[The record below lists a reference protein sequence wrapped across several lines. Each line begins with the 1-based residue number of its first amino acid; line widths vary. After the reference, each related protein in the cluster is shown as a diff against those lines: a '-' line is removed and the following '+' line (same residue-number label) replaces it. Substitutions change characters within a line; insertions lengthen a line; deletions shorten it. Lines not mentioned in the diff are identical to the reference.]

1 MEGIRLPVPDPT
13 RGDDRPLLFS
23 YFLQMSPT
31 THFSAFLPLFIDTLT
46 YGVYSALFFQS
57 VQVLYTRRTP
67 NYKLHLGCIITL
79 FVLSTIHITIAYAW
93 ASITDTA
100 DFAIYEVFTLQNPL
114 PVLYA
119 PGDPSVARWLGF
131 LIKLRW
137 VLANTLAD
145 GFLIYRCYVIWGSN
159 WRAVAFPLLSYA
171 CTMIGGFL
179 GLLPLSGSSERA
191 ALVLAYG
198 TTFFTNVMAS
208 LLAGKHL
215 AQWVGSYGCL
225 SRRGFV
231 SAGRIWWMS
240 RRISIL
246 LGKRRAQSKYMD
258 LTAIILESG
267 LIYPATLIITIV
279 VYLVPATPTVA
290 VLSCIAA
297 AYHLVLRGIAPTMII
312 VRVGLGVSTDN
323 VEDSVNLSRN
333 TVQRNTGLGASQV
346 TREIQFRRGSL
357 TADDETLEDG
367 IIFAGDKAV

>member
-1 MEGIRLPVPDPT
+1 
-13 RGDDRPLLFS
+13 
-23 YFLQMSPT
+23 MSPT
-31 THFSAFLPLFIDTLT
+31 THFSAFLPLL
-46 YGVYSALFFQS
+46 
-57 VQVLYTRRTP
+57 VLYTRRTP

-79 FVLSTIHITIAYAW
+79 FVLSTIHITIAYTW

-119 PGDPSVARWLGF
+119 PGDPSVVRRLGF

-171 CTMIGGFL
+171 CTIIGGFL

-208 LLAGKHL
+208 LLA
-215 AQWVGSYGCL
+215 
-225 SRRGFV
+225 
-231 SAGRIWWMS
+231 AGRIWWIS
-240 RRISIL
+240 RRISIF
-246 LGKRRAQSKYMD
+246 LGKRKAQSKYMD

-279 VYLVPATPTVA
+279 VYLVPAAPSVA

-297 AYHLVLRGIAPTMII
+297 AYHLVGIAPTMII

-333 TVQRNTGLGASQV
+333 TVQRNTGLGTSQI
-346 TREIQFRRGSL
+346 TREIQFRHGSL
-357 TADDETLEDG
+357 TAHDETLEDG
-367 IIFAGDKAV
+367 IIFAGEKAV

>member
-1 MEGIRLPVPDPT
+1 M
-13 RGDDRPLLFS
+13 
-23 YFLQMSPT
+23 
-31 THFSAFLPLFIDTLT
+31 
-46 YGVYSALFFQS
+46 
-57 VQVLYTRRTP
+57 VLHTRRSP

-119 PGDPSVARWLGF
+119 PGDPSVVRRLGF

-171 CTMIGGFL
+171 CTIIGGFL
-179 GLLPLSGSSERA
+179 SLLPLSGSSERA

-208 LLAGKHL
+208 LLA
-215 AQWVGSYGCL
+215 
-225 SRRGFV
+225 
-231 SAGRIWWMS
+231 AGRIWWMS

-279 VYLVPATPTVA
+279 VYLVQLLRLWLYCPALQPRIT
-290 VLSCIAA
+290 
-297 AYHLVLRGIAPTMII
+297 
-312 VRVGLGVSTDN
+312 
-323 VEDSVNLSRN
+323 
-333 TVQRNTGLGASQV
+333 
-346 TREIQFRRGSL
+346 
-357 TADDETLEDG
+357 
-367 IIFAGDKAV
+367 

>member
-1 MEGIRLPVPDPT
+1 MEKDRHPAPDPT
-13 RGDDRPLLFS
+13 RGDGRPLLFS
-23 YFLQMSPT
+23 YYLQMSPT
-31 THFSAFLPLFIDTLT
+31 THFSAFLPLLTDTLT
-46 YGVYSALFFQS
+46 YGVYSVLFFQS

-79 FVLSTIHITIAYAW
+79 FVLSTFHITIAYAW

-100 DFAIYEVFTLQNPL
+100 DFAIYEVFSLQNPL

-119 PGDPSVARWLGF
+119 PEDPRVVRLLGF

-145 GFLIYRCYVIWGSN
+145 GFLIYRCYIIWGSN
-159 WRAVAFPLLSYA
+159 WRAIAFPLLSYA

-179 GLLPLSGSSERA
+179 GLLPLSGSSERV

-208 LLAGKHL
+208 LLA
-215 AQWVGSYGCL
+215 
-225 SRRGFV
+225 
-231 SAGRIWWMS
+231 AGRIWWIS
-240 RRISIL
+240 RRIAIL
-246 LGKRRAQSKYMD
+246 LGKRKAQSRYMD

-267 LIYPATLIITIV
+267 LIYPATLILTIV

-297 AYHLVLRGIAPTMII
+297 AYHLVARGIAPTMII

-323 VEDSVNLSRN
+323 VEESVNLSRN
-333 TVQRNTGLGASQV
+333 TGLGTSQI
-346 TREIQFRRGSL
+346 TREIQFRDGSL

-367 IIFAGDKAV
+367 IIFARDKAV